1 MASLAGEADL
11 DSLVGSL
18 MQQLKTN
25 PPEWL
30 TTPQTTPDAA
40 TSAAINAIASVQ
52 QQKKK
57 PIQIII
63 APGNG
68 GCGRNIKKANWYGWF
83 HKEMLSR
90 GHDSICENWPDP
102 NICHQSNWISYCIND
117 LKADENTIVVGHS
130 TGALLAMRLAETIK
144 LKGIVLVA
152 AAHTDLGDAGERA
165 SGYFDTDWDWTTQK
179 KNAGFIHQFHS
190 KDDHLIP
197 VAEARYVANQLQG
210 NNAVYEELNGY
221 SHFFEPFQPLLD
233 AMDTYTATETDEDE
247 NVSDTKETKENT
259 KTETRE
265 MIYKYVAFGSFKQSK
280 VQPCRHKTS
289 LCPDRCTHAQKLYVF
304 TLTDISVEPGTSKQR
319 KFCNPLT
326 LGKEFCISEKDMG
339 TWVDVATNLTEN
351 DQVAIEWQHDY
362 VTRNGCSGPERP
374 VIRLSKLD

>member
-11 DSLVGSL
+11 DSL
-18 MQQLKTN
+18 
-25 PPEWL
+25 
-30 TTPQTTPDAA
+30 AA

-68 GCGRNIKKANWYGWF
+68 GCGRNIKKVNWYGWF

-165 SGYFDTDWDWTTQK
+165 SGYFDTDWDWNTQK
-179 KNAGFIHQFHS
+179 ENAGFIHQFHS

-197 VAEARYVANQLQG
+197 VSEARYVANQLQG

-233 AMDTYTATETDEDE
+233 AMDTYCKDEDK
-247 NVSDTKETKENT
+247 NVSESKETKENT
-259 KTETRE
+259 ETETRE

-280 VQPCRHKTS
+280 IQPCRHKTS
-289 LCPDRCTHAQKLYVF
+289 LCPDRCSHAQKPYVF
-304 TLTDISVEPGTSKQR
+304 ELSDISVVPGTSKQR
-319 KFCNPLT
+319 KFCTPLT

-339 TWVDVATNLTEN
+339 TWVDIANNLTEN
-351 DQVAIEWQHDY
+351 DQVTIEWQHDY